1 MDKLK
6 QELKH
11 LIKSID
17 DPSDLLSKVC
27 ECLCEKMEWCDWA
40 GYYVVD
46 PQGTNELVLGPYCGE
61 STEHTHIGFGEGICG
76 QAASTL
82 KTFIVDDVSL
92 ESNYLSCSPEV
103 KSEIVV
109 PVFFE
114 GDIVGE
120 IDLDSH
126 RKQGFDQEDRK
137 VLEWLA
143 ESTAEALDNFRK
155 NGSCQASL

>member
-1 MDKLK
+1 MNQLE

-17 DPSDLLSKVC
+17 DPPELLAKVC
-27 ECLCEKMEWCDWA
+27 RCLCEMMEGCDWA

-46 PQGTNELVLGPYCGE
+46 PEGSDELVLGPYCGA
-61 STEHTHIGFGEGICG
+61 STEHTHISFGEGICG

-82 KTFIVDDVSL
+82 KTFIVDDVSQ

-109 PVFFE
+109 PVFFKDE
-114 GDIVGE
+114 LVGE

-126 RKQGFDQEDRK
+126 RKQVFGDEERK

-143 ESTAEALDNFRK
+143 EITAEAVDIFR
-155 NGSCQASL
+155 NNTVPN